1 MHEYLAANGKIYLTT
16 GNGTQHLHEINFP
29 DSAGLACDVQQ
40 HAVSLG
46 VWNFRS
52 APNHPNY
59 NLGPVVGSVCDTLGV
74 GLQEMQHDF
83 HFGISPNPVVDGR
96 FKITY
101 LLPQNKAG
109 RLDVYSL
116 TGQRIYSQTLP
127 PWSTLQFIQLP
138 EIASGIYTAVIS
150 SGNERAIAK
159 LAVMK

>member
-1 MHEYLAANGKIYLTT
+1 MA
-16 GNGTQHLHEINFP
+16 
-29 DSAGLACDVQQ
+29 
-40 HAVSLG
+40 
-46 VWNFRS
+46 
-52 APNHPNY
+52 
-59 NLGPVVGSVCDTLGV
+59 
-74 GLQEMQHDF
+74 EMQHDF

-96 FKITY
+96 FKLTY

-109 RLDVYSL
+109 RLDIYSL
-116 TGQRIYSQTLP
+116 TGQRIYTQTLP